1 MSNNNFLM
9 FLAGAAVTVGCA
21 HTVPQELTSARV
33 SYERAADGPAA
44 QYTPADLHDAEKSLK
59 SAEKRFKDEGNTV
72 LTRDEAYIAQ
82 RKAEYA
88 EVMARLEMFRRGI
101 ASAEAQEEAAR
112 AAGAAKTKAELEQTK
127 AALADQQAQNQ
138 QTSAALEA
146 EKKQREEAER
156 RAAQAN
162 ADLARIAAVKQ
173 EDRGTVITLSGSVLF
188 ASNKYELLP
197 AAQAKLNQVADALLQ
212 NDPDSTFVVEGHTD
226 SQGKAALNQTLSENR
241 ARAVRDYLVS
251 HGVAADRITSQGY
264 GPTRPV
270 ADNTS
275 AEGRANNRRVEIVI
289 SPKKR

>member
-1 MSNNNFLM
+1 M
-9 FLAGAAVTVGCA
+9 
-21 HTVPQELTSARV
+21 
-33 SYERAADGPAA
+33 
-44 QYTPADLHDAEKSLK
+44 
-59 SAEKRFKDEGNTV
+59 

-88 EVMARLEMFRRGI
+88 EVMARVEMFRQGV
-101 ASAEAQEEAAR
+101 ASSEAKAD
-112 AAGAAKTKAELEQTK
+112 AAKAKDAAQTKAELEATK
-127 AALADQQAQNQ
+127 AALANQQAQTQ
-138 QTSAALEA
+138 MTAAQLEQ
-146 EKKQREEAER
+146 EKKQREEAEKK
-156 RAAQAN
+156 AAQAN
-162 ADLARIAAVKQ
+162 ADLARIAAVKT

-212 NDPDSTFVVEGHTD
+212 NDPDSTFTVEGHTD

-251 HGVAADRITSQGY
+251 HGIAADRITSTGL
-264 GPTRPV
+264 GSNRPV

-289 SPKKR
+289 SPKRK

>member
-1 MSNNNFLM
+1 MSSNNFLM

-21 HTVPQELTSARV
+21 HTVPQELTSARA

-101 ASAEAQEEAAR
+101 ASAEAQEEAAK
-112 AAGAAKTKAELEQTK
+112 AAGAAQTKAELEQTR
-127 AALADQQAQNQ
+127 AALAEQQAQNQ
-138 QTSAALEA
+138 QTAAALEA

-251 HGVAADRITSQGY
+251 HGVASDRITSQGY
-264 GPTRPV
+264 GSTRPV
-270 ADNTS
+270 ADNSS

>member
-1 MSNNNFLM
+1 MSSNNFLM

-21 HTVPQELTSARV
+21 PTVPQELTSARA

-101 ASAEAQEEAAR
+101 ASAEAQEEAAK
-112 AAGAAKTKAELEQTK
+112 AAGAAQTKAELEQTR
-127 AALADQQAQNQ
+127 AALAEQQAQNQ
-138 QTSAALEA
+138 QTAAALEA

-241 ARAVRDYLVS
+241 ARAVRDDLVS

-264 GPTRPV
+264 GSTRPV